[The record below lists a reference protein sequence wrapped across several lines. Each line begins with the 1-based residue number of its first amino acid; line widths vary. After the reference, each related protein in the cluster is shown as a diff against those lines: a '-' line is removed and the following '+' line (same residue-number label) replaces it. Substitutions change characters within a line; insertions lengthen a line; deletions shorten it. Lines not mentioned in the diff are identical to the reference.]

1 MTTLEQATRD
11 IESELIPYLAEI
23 NRVQGELLRTQYA
36 LCQMSGEYDFGNNA
50 QQVEVFLRECRR
62 LLDVFDIR
70 IADLFATIDQLKAY
84 MNGCWS

>member
-1 MTTLEQATRD
+1 MTTFEQATRD
-11 IESELIPYLAEI
+11 IESELIPYVAEI

-36 LCQMSGEYDFGNNA
+36 LYQMSGECEFGKNT

-70 IADLFATIDQLKAY
+70 ISDLFASIDQLKAY